1 MARESTNPWSTHGP
15 IGARNP
21 TVHRLAVYD
30 RPSVSCRCI
39 TITALSVNS
48 DTHYAA
54 LELRPLSTHDERAA
68 CVRLQERIW
77 GPGFHERVPP
87 TILQLSGELGGI
99 ADGAFDADGN
109 LLGFVFG
116 ITGVID
122 GRLVHWSDMLG
133 VDPAARDR
141 GIGLALKWHQR
152 DAMLARGITE
162 IRWTFDPLQAKNA
175 WLNLTRLG
183 AVAHTYARDY
193 YAPTGSPLHPDG
205 TDRLIVTWD
214 IASERVARRA
224 AGELPSDVPDV
235 LPLNRVYMTKHGPA
249 CEAPPAPSGS
259 RISIAIPSRI
269 DEIRR
274 SNPALARDWRA
285 KTRCALEACFAAAY
299 EVGAFVRGANHGT
312 YSMERRSQP

>member
-1 MARESTNPWSTHGP
+1 MRVQNTYGGSVLVAGDAGGRVQGFAFALLSRNLEGTVFWWSHMTAVSAESAGK
-15 IGARNP
+15 
-21 TVHRLAVYD
+21 
-30 RPSVSCRCI
+30 
-39 TITALSVNS
+39 
-48 DTHYAA
+48 
-54 LELRPLSTHDERAA
+54 
-68 CVRLQERIW
+68 
-77 GPGFHERVPP
+77 
-87 TILQLSGELGGI
+87 
-99 ADGAFDADGN
+99 
-109 LLGFVFG
+109 
-116 ITGVID
+116 
-122 GRLVHWSDMLG
+122 
-133 VDPAARDR
+133 
-141 GIGLALKWHQR
+141 GIGFALKMAQR
-152 DAMLARGITE
+152 NEALRQGISE
-162 IRWTFDPLQAKNA
+162 IAWTFDPLQAKNA